1 MAEQKATKKETKKE
15 FMLESELTLIQ
26 QTALEGEVALVMYR
40 ANTETEEL
48 IGAYTILACCEEK
61 YLYLYKQE
69 LTKYFDEVIVDE
81 LVRYRYTEILPVH
94 LFVDRMV
101 DILKGMQGHDCG
113 SLRVLEFPNEVIKN
127 KFVVGIREIS
137 KYIPNLVGIFLDAL
151 LNKLDDELEFLVP
164 LIFVLKEALEENP
177 AEKDI
182 GVDGKIKLLSLDVD
196 KLPVMDLPSEDDR
209 LKVMNEMDGLTQ
221 QEKIEHCMKKL
232 FGVSDELK
240 TVKEQDNQE
249 NQVTVYKVKKINK
262 TNGMVVFEKEF
273 GSRKEATEYVKQIV
287 TDYPEL
293 TKQYNFAVELSS
305 KSV

>member
-1 MAEQKATKKETKKE
+1 MAEQKATKKE
-15 FMLESELTLIQ
+15 FMIESELTLIQ

-151 LNKLDDELEFLVP
+151 LNKLDDDLEFLVP

-240 TVKEQDNQE
+240 TVTEQDNQE

-273 GSRKEATEYVKQIV
+273 NSRKEATEYVKQIV

-293 TKQYNFAVELSS
+293 TKQYNFAVELFS

>member
-15 FMLESELTLIQ
+15 FMIESELTLIQ

-40 ANTETEEL
+40 ANTETEKL
-48 IGAYTILACCEEK
+48 IGAYTIIACCEEK

-101 DILKGMQGHDCG
+101 DILKSMQGHDCG

-151 LNKLDDELEFLVP
+151 LNKLDDELEFLIP
-164 LIFVLKEALEENP
+164 LVVVLKETLEENP

-240 TVKEQDNQE
+240 TVKEQENQE

-273 GSRKEATEYVKQIV
+273 NSRKEATEYVKQIV

-293 TKQYNFAVELSS
+293 TKQFNFAVELFS

>member
-15 FMLESELTLIQ
+15 FMIESELTLIQ

-48 IGAYTILACCEEK
+48 IGAYSILACCEEK

-69 LTKYFDEVIVDE
+69 LTKYFDEFIVDE

-151 LNKLDDELEFLVP
+151 LNKLDDELEFLIP
-164 LIFVLKEALEENP
+164 LVVVLKDALEENP

-182 GVDGKIKLLSLDVD
+182 GVDGKIKLLSLDID

-209 LKVMNEMDGLTQ
+209 LKIMNEMDGLSQ

-240 TVKEQDNQE
+240 TVKEQENQE

-273 GSRKEATEYVKQIV
+273 DSRKEATEYVKQIV

-293 TKQYNFAVELSS
+293 TKQFNFAVELSS

>member
-151 LNKLDDELEFLVP
+151 LNKLDDDLEFLVP

-196 KLPVMDLPSEDDR
+196 KLPVIDLPSEDDR

-273 GSRKEATEYVKQIV
+273 NSRKEATEYVKQIV

-293 TKQYNFAVELSS
+293 TKQYNFAVELFS

>member
-1 MAEQKATKKETKKE
+1 MI
-15 FMLESELTLIQ
+15 ESELTLIQ

-40 ANTETEEL
+40 ANTKTEEL
-48 IGAYTILACCEEK
+48 IGAYSILACCEEK

-101 DILKGMQGHDCG
+101 DILKGMQGHDCD

-137 KYIPNLVGIFLDAL
+137 NYIPNLVGIFLDAL
-151 LNKLDDELEFLVP
+151 LNKLDDDLEFLVP
-164 LIFVLKEALEENP
+164 LVFVLKDALEENP

-221 QEKIEHCMKKL
+221 QERIEHCMKKL

-240 TVKEQDNQE
+240 TVKEQENQE

-273 GSRKEATEYVKQIV
+273 DSRKEATEYVKQIV

-293 TKQYNFAVELSS
+293 TKQFNFAVELSS